1 MVNPKVSVIIP
12 VYNGEKYI
20 AYAIE
25 SVLCQTYKNIEIIVV
40 DDDSK
45 DKTAE
50 VVKNYQETYNQT
62 DKQEVLTYIYQKNQ
76 GAAAARNKGIV
87 SSTGE
92 YIALLDYDDI
102 WEPEKI
108 ELQVKYMIEHQ
119 EVGMVHS
126 DAGFIDKDGN
136 LIDDMKRPKGFTVYG
151 RCFKELFIQNKI
163 RTSTA
168 VIRTSCLDKIGLFD
182 EDIRYCE
189 DLDLWLRLARE
200 FSIGYVDQ
208 ILCYY
213 RLHDSNMTHNKVE
226 HLIYRNKM
234 FNKIL
239 KIYPDTWSIVGESN
253 VKKIIFDNVYRIA
266 NLSYDSRNYKKAF
279 LYYLKALLS
288 DPFELLLR
296 LLPIK
301 KANSYR
307 WYKYKIEETFKNI
320 KKALQVF
327 NI

>member
-50 VVKNYQETYNQT
+50 VVRNYQETYNQT
-62 DKQEVLTYIYQKNQ
+62 DKQEGLTYIYQTNQ
-76 GAAAARNKGIV
+76 GTAAARNKGIV
-87 SSTGE
+87 NSTGE

-126 DAGFIDKDGN
+126 DAGFIDKNGN

-168 VIRTSCLDKIGLFD
+168 VIRSSCLDKIGLFD
-182 EDIRYCE
+182 ENIRHCE

-208 ILCYY
+208 ILCHY

-226 HLIYRNKM
+226 QLIYRNKM

-239 KIYPDTWSIVGESN
+239 KIYPDAWSIVGESN
-253 VKKIIFDNVYRIA
+253 VKKTIFDNVYRIA

-320 KKALQVF
+320 KKSITGF
-327 NI
+327 